1 MSSLSSSRPAPNR
14 VAVFGP
20 ISVPPGAGERPPARA
35 ATPAQASGRRRSA
48 QPSPAAS
55 AVLERVHALL
65 AAKAPGI
72 ARPILDRALAAGTIT
87 DSERSDLL
95 EQLSGAPV
103 AHASERAAVA
113 RLHKEILAAVGRAA
127 PTLAEPLLK
136 DAVSSERLTAAQE
149 GRILER
155 LRLGDGCAPPLSSLR

>member
-14 VAVFGP
+14 VAVFGS
-20 ISVPPGAGERPPARA
+20 ISAHDGADERPLARVP
-35 ATPAQASGRRRSA
+35 TPAQASGPRRPA

-55 AVLERVHALL
+55 AVLERVRALL

-87 DSERSDLL
+87 DGERSDLL
-95 EQLSGAPV
+95 EELSGSPV
-103 AHASERAAVA
+103 AHPSHRAAVA
-113 RLHKEILAAVGRAA
+113 RLHEEILAAVGRAA

-155 LRLGDGCAPPLSSLR
+155 LRLGDGCAAPLSSLR